1 MDDHTYMKSRTMQM
15 HDGLVVKT
23 SLPEVGHSHTTPS
36 TSAYGSGDIQAYT
49 SIPPFNNYSVHAYDS
64 SSLPTPVSSAPS
76 PPLSEGTSKP
86 MQSYGQQGGGASQQP
101 TPPGTSRPD
110 WGNQQMHMRSSQSGS
125 PMALQHT
132 ANDMLEMH
140 GLEASHSPENHQPMV
155 TEANWDWGHYGV
167 SCTEAQ
173 ADMSPQLSH
182 HSLFPVSVPPS
193 VAPSALVR
201 PSMTL
206 NHSNIPL
213 APAPSQVPLLQQPP
227 DPRTLAHPMTSMGN
241 MHHHFSQLPN
251 QPPVLM
257 EFKQIRRK
265 PQKRPRPS
273 SKRTRGPGRASNNNG
288 YGDIENG
295 QEEFG
300 AGQHSR
306 AQRAPV
312 EQIKLSNKASEP
324 DRYLFEL
331 RNRFLDSKGN
341 GMWENLQAEYT
352 QKYGPKQRAALQ
364 MQLSR
369 AIMKYG
375 QWPASED
382 EALRK
387 AVEEVNKRRYH
398 DIVKAMKEH
407 GGCRAWD
414 FNDGHVAKRVL
425 ELGLEEYDA
434 EEPSKRVHR
443 RTRKQATR
451 RASAGGPWD
460 TTITTNTTTTASSQ
474 EFGYEEGLRTLTDEQ
489 EEHLIHMFCKSE
501 TKTPEPD
508 MMTDVASVPPSSH
521 DDANRGAERD
531 PGQVDSARV
540 AKRACEQLFAKN
552 VSAIYGKLPNENRHP
567 MPL

>member
-1 MDDHTYMKSRTMQM
+1 MGDHTYMKSRTMQM
-15 HDGLVVKT
+15 HDGSVTET

-64 SSLPTPVSSAPS
+64 SSLPTPVSGAPS

-86 MQSYGQQGGGASQQP
+86 MQSYGQQRGRASQQP

-110 WGNQQMHMRSSQSGS
+110 WANQHMHMQSSQSGS

-140 GLEASHSPENHQPMV
+140 GLESSRSPEDHQPMV
-155 TEANWDWGHYGV
+155 TETNWDWGHYGV

-182 HSLFPVSVPPS
+182 HSFFPVNVPPS
-193 VAPSALVR
+193 VAPSTLVR

-206 NHSNIPL
+206 NPSNIPL
-213 APAPSQVPLLQQPP
+213 APAPSQVPLLQQSP
-227 DPRTLAHPMTSMGN
+227 DPRNLAHPMASMGN

-257 EFKQIRRK
+257 EFRQIRK
-265 PQKRPRPS
+265 KHPKRARPS
-273 SKRTRGPGRASNNNG
+273 SRRTRGPGRASNNSG
-288 YGDIENG
+288 YGDFENT
-295 QEEFG
+295 QQEFG
-300 AGQHSR
+300 ADSQGQHCG
-306 AQRAPV
+306 AQRAPA
-312 EQIKLSNKASEP
+312 EQIKLSNEASEP

-414 FNDGHVAKRVL
+414 FNDGHVAKRIL
-425 ELGLEEYDA
+425 ELGLEEYDP

-443 RTRKQATR
+443 RVRKQATR
-451 RASAGGPWD
+451 RSSADGPWGS
-460 TTITTNTTTTASSQ
+460 TATRASPQ
-474 EFGYEEGLRTLTDEQ
+474 GFGHEEGLRTLTHEQ
-489 EEHLIHMFCKSE
+489 EEHLIQQFCKPE

-508 MMTDVASVPPSSH
+508 MMTDVARVPSSSH
-521 DDANRGAERD
+521 DDANRAAGRN

-552 VSAIYGKLPNENRHP
+552 GNAIYGNLPSEDRHP
-567 MPL
+567 MP

>member
-1 MDDHTYMKSRTMQM
+1 MGDHVYMKSRTMQM
-15 HDGLVVKT
+15 HDGLVTET

-36 TSAYGSGDIQAYT
+36 TSAYGSSDIQAYT
-49 SIPPFNNYSVHAYDS
+49 SVPPFNNYSVHAYDS

-76 PPLSEGTSKP
+76 PSLSEGASKP
-86 MQSYGQQGGGASQQP
+86 MQSYGQQRGRASQQP
-101 TPPGTSRPD
+101 TPPGTSQPD
-110 WGNQQMHMRSSQSGS
+110 WANQHMHMQSSQSGS

-140 GLEASHSPENHQPMV
+140 GLEASRSPEDHQPMV

-182 HSLFPVSVPPS
+182 HSLFPVNVPPS

-206 NHSNIPL
+206 NSSNIPL
-213 APAPSQVPLLQQPP
+213 APAPPQVPLLQQPP
-227 DPRTLAHPMTSMGN
+227 DARNLAHPMTPMGN
-241 MHHHFSQLPN
+241 MHHHFGQLPN

-257 EFKQIRRK
+257 EFREIRRK
-265 PQKRPRPS
+265 LPKRARPS
-273 SKRTRGPGRASNNNG
+273 SRRTRGPGRASNNSG
-288 YGDIENG
+288 YGDFENT
-295 QEEFG
+295 QQEFG
-300 AGQHSR
+300 ADSQSQHSR
-306 AQRAPV
+306 AQRAPA
-312 EQIKLSNKASEP
+312 EQIKLSNEASEP

-375 QWPASED
+375 QWPPSED

-414 FNDGHVAKRVL
+414 FNDGHVAKRLL
-425 ELGLEEYDA
+425 ELGLEEYDP

-443 RTRKQATR
+443 RVRKQAMR
-451 RASAGGPWD
+451 RASAGGPWGP
-460 TTITTNTTTTASSQ
+460 TATTASSQ
-474 EFGYEEGLRTLTDEQ
+474 GFGHEEGLRTLTDEQ
-489 EEHLIHMFCKSE
+489 EEHLIQQFCGPE

-508 MMTDVASVPPSSH
+508 MMTDVASAPSSSH
-521 DDANRGAERD
+521 DDANRAAGRD
-531 PGQVDSARV
+531 QGQVDSARV

-552 VSAIYGKLPNENRHP
+552 GSAIYGNLPSENRHP
-567 MPL
+567 MP

>member
-1 MDDHTYMKSRTMQM
+1 MDDHTYMKSRTVQM
-15 HDGLVVKT
+15 HDGLVAET

-36 TSAYGSGDIQAYT
+36 TSAYGSSDIQAYT

-64 SSLPTPVSSAPS
+64 SSLPTPVSGAPS

-86 MQSYGQQGGGASQQP
+86 MQSYGQQRGRASQQP

-110 WGNQQMHMRSSQSGS
+110 WANQHMHMQSSQSGS
-125 PMALQHT
+125 PIALQHT
-132 ANDMLEMH
+132 SNDMLEMH
-140 GLEASHSPENHQPMV
+140 GLEASHSPEEDQPMV

-173 ADMSPQLSH
+173 GDMSPQLSH
-182 HSLFPVSVPPS
+182 HSFFPVNVPSS
-193 VAPSALVR
+193 VAPSTMVR

-206 NHSNIPL
+206 NPSNIPL
-213 APAPSQVPLLQQPP
+213 APAPSQVPLLQQPS
-227 DPRTLAHPMTSMGN
+227 DPRNLTHPMASMGN

-251 QPPVLM
+251 QPSVLM
-257 EFKQIRRK
+257 EFRQIRK
-265 PQKRPRPS
+265 KQPKRARPS
-273 SKRTRGPGRASNNNG
+273 SRRTRGPDRTSNNSG
-288 YGDIENG
+288 YRDFQNA

-300 AGQHSR
+300 ADSQSQHSGT
-306 AQRAPV
+306 QRAPA
-312 EQIKLSNKASEP
+312 EQIKLSNEASEP
-324 DRYLFEL
+324 DRYLFDL

-414 FNDGHVAKRVL
+414 FNDGHVAKRIL
-425 ELGLEEYDA
+425 ELGLEEYDP
-434 EEPSKRVHR
+434 EEPSKRIHR
-443 RTRKQATR
+443 RVRKQATR
-451 RASAGGPWD
+451 RASAGGPWGS
-460 TTITTNTTTTASSQ
+460 TATRASPQ
-474 EFGYEEGLRTLTDEQ
+474 GFGYEEGLRTLTDEQ
-489 EEHLIHMFCKSE
+489 EEHLIQQFCKPE

-508 MMTDVASVPPSSH
+508 MVTDVPRVPSSSH
-521 DDANRGAERD
+521 GDANRATGSDR
-531 PGQVDSARV
+531 GQVDSARV

-552 VSAIYGKLPNENRHP
+552 GSAIYGNLASENRHP
-567 MPL
+567 MP